1 MRITGADPGLQA
13 RGRGGGAHLKK
24 LRRAKGCAKIF
35 RVFRVKKSRSY
46 AKKINFLP
54 ILERAARPPLDP
66 PLDYP
71 QLFQKHKNFIL
82 ICNSIGYRP
91 GSPYTIQFGVL
102 VLTPKIFLRNF
113 KLIFSIMFLF
123 SNPQIS
129 AEYVKIGY
137 TNASNNFNSK
147 YYKFA

>member
-1 MRITGADPGLQA
+1 MDSIIQGRIQDFKL
-13 RGRGGGAHLKK
+13 GGTLKK
-24 LRRAKGCAKIF
+24 IAPSGGRRENIWGILCQ
-35 RVFRVKKSRSY
+35 KSRFY
-46 AKKINFLP
+46 AKKINFFP
-54 ILERAARPPLDP
+54 ILGRAARPPLDP